1 MNFYVFD
8 PGVHHVF
15 PQKGDVAADAQLR
28 PALPRALDDTMVA
41 TFTSVTKAPRELT
54 CELSGVIQKISPRDV
69 APKDHAVHGR
79 RRKKKSQHYRPT
91 SCPSAIDVT
100 IVRTTTAAYKDPA
113 NARLTET
120 GPKSVKVVFSRLHN
134 HSCVDLDLRRHVE
147 PQVLDWLHARFAAG
161 VCSARYITAKHPHS
175 PEHVGPHVT

>member
-54 CELSGVIQKISPRDV
+54 CELSGVIQKISPS
-69 APKDHAVHGR
+69 GR
-79 RRKKKSQHYRPT
+79 GTKGSCCPRQAEKEEEPT
-91 SCPSAIDVT
+91 L
-100 IVRTTTAAYKDPA
+100 PA
-113 NARLTET
+113 NVVPLRHRRDDSTDHHRRLQ
-120 GPKSVKVVFSRLHN
+120 GPRERQT
-134 HSCVDLDLRRHVE
+134 DGD
-147 PQVLDWLHARFAAG
+147 
-161 VCSARYITAKHPHS
+161 
-175 PEHVGPHVT
+175 